1 MMPMA
6 RLQLSKS
13 SLANEAKS
21 LSTYKRFL
29 PSLDLKRQQLMV
41 EKNKAVALVKETT
54 QRIDTLELEVG
65 DHLPM
70 LANDDIKLKGLVKLT
85 KANLGS
91 ENVVGIHLPTLS
103 GIEVKVKSYA
113 LMATPHWVDNVVA
126 ILKEMLELK
135 VLVKVNKQ
143 RLALL
148 EKAVQTITQ
157 RVNLFDKVLIPQTE
171 ANIKRIKIYLS
182 DEQMASVVRSKIAK
196 RKRQSQNESNNDGL
210 ASS

>member
-41 EKNKAVALVKETT
+41 EKNKAVALVKKTT
-54 QRIDTLELEVG
+54 QRIDALELEVG

-196 RKRQSQNESNNDGL
+196 RKRQGQNEISNDGL